1 MTNDDDE
8 QGFYCAAHSRSARDR
23 LAGKFKS
30 PKLDIINV
38 QNVSRQNLWVV
49 IEMGGGGGIHI

>member
-23 LAGKFKS
+23 LAGKF
-30 PKLDIINV
+30 KLDIINV